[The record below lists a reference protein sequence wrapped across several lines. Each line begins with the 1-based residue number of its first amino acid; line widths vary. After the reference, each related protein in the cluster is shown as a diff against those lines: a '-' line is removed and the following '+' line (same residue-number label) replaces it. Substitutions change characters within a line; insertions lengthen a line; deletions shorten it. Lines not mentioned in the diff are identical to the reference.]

1 MKETKKKV
9 KKQKQIMRGAKAP
22 ALSIDALK
30 SKALKSHQQKQKQ
43 KQEQNVVVNINQ
55 PAKFYIGFNLQ
66 NYIAMHY

>member
-9 KKQKQIMRGAKAP
+9 KKAPKQIMRGAKAP

-30 SKALKSHQQKQKQ
+30 SKAFKSHQQ

-55 PAKFYIGFNLQ
+55 PAKPKHKKTASNSKER
-66 NYIAMHY
+66 